1 MEKSY
6 GEPRLVVPGLASFYE
21 RVIPLSWLVV
31 RLAVGFALMMHGWG
45 KVTRM
50 PGWIEH
56 QEWDNVWYYS
66 ILICSEFV
74 GGICIMLGFW
84 TRFFAPAAAIE
95 LLVITITYVP
105 NGYSWTARG
114 FEYTLM
120 WGLLCFAIALRGGGP
135 YSLDRRLGKE
145 L

>member
-6 GEPRLVVPGLASFYE
+6 GEPQLVLPWLASFYE
-21 RVIPLSWLVV
+21 RVIPLSWLIV
-31 RLAVGFALMMHGWG
+31 RLAVGFTLMMHGWG

-50 PGWIEH
+50 PGWIGAH
-56 QEWDNVWYYS
+56 DWDNVWYYA
-66 ILICSEFV
+66 ILLAIEFI
-74 GGICIMLGFW
+74 GGISIMLGFW
-84 TRFFAPAAAIE
+84 TRFWAPAAAIE
-95 LLVITITYVP
+95 LLVITIIYVP

-135 YSLDRRLGKE
+135 YSLDRRIGKE